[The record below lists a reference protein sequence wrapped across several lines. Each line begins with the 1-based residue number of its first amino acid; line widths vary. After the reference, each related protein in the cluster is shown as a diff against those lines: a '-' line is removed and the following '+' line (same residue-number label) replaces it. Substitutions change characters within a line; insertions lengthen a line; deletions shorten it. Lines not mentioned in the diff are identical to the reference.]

1 MDLYMKQSR
10 IIVFICF
17 LMVMVFVS
25 VSYAEVKTYTMTVR
39 QLFGGGQ
46 SPDSATLSAV
56 TKAKRE
62 ALEQAGTYIE
72 SMTLVR
78 DSAVAVDEIF
88 ALAAG
93 LLKTEIVTRK
103 NIMEGNL
110 FGIEVTAK
118 VDVDTAVMEMRV
130 KALLADR
137 GSLEEIKKLK
147 AHERDLLD
155 RVRELEEKNMAM
167 LKSPDKSVETD
178 LSKAFGET
186 SAELEDLGRLL
197 DAKVAA
203 IARDIAEIKQATT
216 RIEKS
221 QEKMILSLDK
231 ISKGFDEL
239 ARQGGII
246 SSPKT
251 PEEFYSNA
259 RVYELRGDYGNAR
272 RAYMEYFR
280 FDLDFIDPHVRFQT
294 FLKVQEGRE
303 GAREVYE
310 YIRKQSKS
318 FAIPFVSLFLLD
330 REARVRGF
338 EEFAHK
344 RPDFGPIYYELSKD
358 YSEARLPGRG
368 IEDKRKEKEYL
379 EKFLAAHKA
388 GRFVRWF
395 IDKALVAEYLA
406 DAERRLTE
414 LGATPAALMEK
425 PVSVNWMKSNAGWT
439 ATMMIAEPASEVF
452 YRLDS
457 EPSFKST
464 GHTQIMHPQTGKPMP
479 VMFVSF
485 PFTGK
490 PLKLWVKYK
499 DRQGREM
506 GPWDF
511 ALDPDGEAG
520 RGDKDILEMTKTS
533 WVSFREFDGKTLV
546 YFTHLMSWRG
556 GINRIY
562 YGVDKKNP
570 DREFKF
576 PPHKGAGTA
585 SITEDVPVY
594 VEVPS
599 GVKFVT
605 VRVVYFDRTRSDVV
619 TFAKSE

>member
-1 MDLYMKQSR
+1 MRKTLLFA
-10 IIVFICF
+10 V
-17 LMVMVFVS
+17 LMVAVLVS
-25 VSYAEVKTYTMTVR
+25 VSFAETKTYTVTVR

-46 SPDSATLSAV
+46 SPDSAAVSAV
-56 TKAKRE
+56 ARAKRE
-62 ALEQAGTYIE
+62 ALEQAGTYVE
-72 SMTLVR
+72 SMTVVR
-78 DSAVAVDEIF
+78 DSAVAADEIL
-88 ALAAG
+88 ALSAG
-93 LLKTEIVTRK
+93 LLKTDIIARK
-103 NIMEGNL
+103 NIMEGDL
-110 FGIEVTAK
+110 FGIEVTAR
-118 VDVDTAVMEMRV
+118 VNVDTAIMEVRV

-147 AHERDLLD
+147 VRERDLLD
-155 RVRELEEKNMAM
+155 RVRELEIKNLAL
-167 LKSPDKSVETD
+167 LKSPDKSAEKD
-178 LSKAFGET
+178 LSRAFGET
-186 SAELEDLGRLL
+186 SSELEDVGRLL
-197 DAKVAA
+197 DAKFAA
-203 IARDIAEIKQATT
+203 IARDISEIKQATV

-221 QEKMILSLDK
+221 QEKMALSLEK
-231 ISKGFDEL
+231 ISSGFEEL

-259 RVYELRGDYGNAR
+259 RSYELRGDYGNAR

-280 FDLDFIDPHVRFQT
+280 FDLDYVDPHVRFQT

-310 YIRKQSKS
+310 YIRKQGKS
-318 FAIPFVSLFLLD
+318 FVVPFVSLLLLD
-330 REARVRGF
+330 REARVRGL
-338 EEFAHK
+338 EEFARK
-344 RPDFGPIYYELSKD
+344 RPDFGPVYYELSRD
-358 YSEARLPGRG
+358 YSEARLPVRG
-368 IEDKRKEKEYL
+368 IEDKRREKEYL
-379 EKFLAAHKA
+379 EKFMAAYKD

-395 IDKALVAEYLA
+395 IDKAMVAEYLA
-406 DAERRLTE
+406 DSEKRFAE
-414 LGATPAALMEK
+414 LGATPATLMEK
-425 PVSVNWMKSNAGWT
+425 PVSVSWMKSNAGWT
-439 ATMMIAEPASEVF
+439 ATMIIAEPAIEVS

-457 EPSFKST
+457 DRSFKST
-464 GHTQIMHPQTGKPMP
+464 GFTQITHPQTGKPMP
-479 VMFVSF
+479 VMFTSF

-506 GPWDF
+506 GPWVF
-511 ALDPDGEAG
+511 TLDPGGEAG

-533 WVSFREFDGKTLV
+533 WISLREFDGKTLV

-556 GINRIY
+556 GISRIY
-562 YGVDKKNP
+562 YGVDKETP
-570 DREFKF
+570 DKEFKF

-585 SITEDVPVY
+585 LITEDVPVY

-605 VRVVYFDRTRSDVV
+605 VRVVYFDRTQSDVV

>member
-1 MDLYMKQSR
+1 MKK
-10 IIVFICF
+10 
-17 LMVMVFVS
+17 
-25 VSYAEVKTYTMTVR
+25 KT
-39 QLFGGGQ
+39 L
-46 SPDSATLSAV
+46 
-56 TKAKRE
+56 
-62 ALEQAGTYIE
+62 
-72 SMTLVR
+72 
-78 DSAVAVDEIF
+78 
-88 ALAAG
+88 
-93 LLKTEIVTRK
+93 
-103 NIMEGNL
+103 
-110 FGIEVTAK
+110 
-118 VDVDTAVMEMRV
+118 
-130 KALLADR
+130 
-137 GSLEEIKKLK
+137 
-147 AHERDLLD
+147 
-155 RVRELEEKNMAM
+155 AM
-167 LKSPDKSVETD
+167 LKSPDKSAEKD
-178 LSKAFGET
+178 LSRAFGET
-186 SAELEDLGRLL
+186 SAELEDVGRLL
-197 DAKVAA
+197 DAKFAA
-203 IARDIAEIKQATT
+203 IARDIAEIKQATA

-221 QEKMILSLDK
+221 QEKMSLSLEK
-231 ISKGFDEL
+231 ISKGFEEL

-280 FDLDFIDPHVRFQT
+280 FDLDYIDPHVRFQT

-310 YIRKQSKS
+310 YIRKQGKS
-318 FAIPFVSLFLLD
+318 FVIPFVSLFLLD
-330 REARVRGF
+330 REARVRGL
-338 EEFAHK
+338 EEFARK
-344 RPDFGPIYYELSKD
+344 RPDFGPVYYELSRD

-368 IEDKRKEKEYL
+368 IEDKRREKEYL
-379 EKFLAAHKA
+379 EKFMAAYKD

-406 DAERRLTE
+406 DSERRLAE

-425 PVSVNWMKSNAGWT
+425 PVSVSWMKSNAGWT
-439 ATMMIAEPASEVF
+439 ATMIIAEPAIEVF

-457 EPSFKST
+457 DPSFKST
-464 GHTQIMHPQTGKPMP
+464 GLTQIMHSQTGKPMP
-479 VMFVSF
+479 VMFASF

-506 GPWDF
+506 GPWAF
-511 ALDPDGEAG
+511 VLDPGGEAG

-533 WVSFREFDGKTLV
+533 WISFREFDGKTLV

-556 GINRIY
+556 GISRIY
-562 YGVDKKNP
+562 YGIDKETP

-585 SITEDVPVY
+585 LITEDVPVY
-594 VEVPS
+594 IEVPS

-605 VRVVYFDRTRSDVV
+605 VRVVYFDQTRSDVV
-619 TFAKSE
+619 TFPMHIPTP